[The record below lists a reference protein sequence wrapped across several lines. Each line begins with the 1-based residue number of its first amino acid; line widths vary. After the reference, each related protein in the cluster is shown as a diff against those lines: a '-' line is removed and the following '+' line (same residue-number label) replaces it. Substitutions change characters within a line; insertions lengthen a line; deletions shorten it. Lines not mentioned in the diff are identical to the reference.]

1 VDVFFLIFEWVLDC
15 LIVGGFTFVCAMPFV
30 ALLALLREGLTRTAR
45 ANDRKRRYHD
55 LLKRQRGTS
64 SGEQKNWTIL
74 RNSARKRVF
83 LPARLVLNT
92 LGSTLDA
99 TIVDISETGARL
111 AFGRIIH
118 LPKGAELD
126 LELRKTGERVRARV
140 VWATETQC
148 GVGFI
153 GTPQAIAPL
162 LSSAATMVRD
172 AA

>member
-1 VDVFFLIFEWVLDC
+1 VDSLFIVLEWVLDS
-15 LIVGGFTFVCAMPFV
+15 IIEAGFTFVAAMPFV
-30 ALLALLREGLTRTAR
+30 ALLGILQERRTLAARSRE
-45 ANDRKRRYHD
+45 RKRRYHD
-55 LLKRQRGTS
+55 MLKRQRGTTPE
-64 SGEQKNWTIL
+64 EQKNWTIL
-74 RNSARKRVF
+74 RDSARKRVF

-92 LGSTLDA
+92 LGSALDA
-99 TIVDISETGARL
+99 TIIDLSETGARL

-126 LELRKTGERVRARV
+126 MELRKTGERVRARV

-153 GTPQAIAPL
+153 GTPQTIAPL
-162 LSSAATMVRD
+162 LSSAATMARD